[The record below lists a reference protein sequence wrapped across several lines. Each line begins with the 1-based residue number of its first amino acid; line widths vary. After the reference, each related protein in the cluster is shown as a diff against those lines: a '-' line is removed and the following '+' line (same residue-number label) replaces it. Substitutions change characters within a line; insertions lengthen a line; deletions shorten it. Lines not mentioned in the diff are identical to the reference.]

1 MPHELRHAGY
11 LISDDPARLDVD
23 AIHAFLTRSVWA
35 ESISLEVVA
44 RAVAHSL
51 CIGIYTPAGEQI
63 GLVRVISDY
72 ATFAYLCDVYVLE
85 AQRQAIALVR
95 PGVRFMDVHQRAL
108 KVLVDGL
115 RHLGVLQGT
124 TAKLTKDGAYQP
136 YFMHGTSHWLGL
148 DVHDVGA
155 YREDGE
161 SVVLRPGMVLTVEP
175 GLYIAPDAKAPRQLR
190 GIGVR
195 IEDDILVTRTGH
207 DNLSGHIPSAIDEL
221 EAIVRG

>member
-35 ESISLEVVA
+35 ESISREVVA

-85 AQRQAIALVR
+85 AHRQRGLSKAAVQLVTTHPKLQGIR
-95 PGVRFMDVHQRAL
+95 RQHLVTPDAHGLYARFGFAVVAHPARHMEKCDFDVYQQRAE
-108 KVLVDGL
+108 K
-115 RHLGVLQGT
+115 
-124 TAKLTKDGAYQP
+124 K
-136 YFMHGTSHWLGL
+136 S
-148 DVHDVGA
+148 
-155 YREDGE
+155 
-161 SVVLRPGMVLTVEP
+161 
-175 GLYIAPDAKAPRQLR
+175 
-190 GIGVR
+190 
-195 IEDDILVTRTGH
+195 
-207 DNLSGHIPSAIDEL
+207 
-221 EAIVRG
+221 